1 VLLFII
7 GKNMISKNQLKLIH
21 SLELKKQRKKL
32 GLFLVQGEKNVG
44 ELFQSDFEIVN
55 LFATTDYINKQAKQL
70 TEYQLIA
77 KTVESSEEELKK
89 AGTLKTN
96 NSVIAVVKCKAF
108 TPPEQQAGLV
118 LVLDQVG
125 DPGNL
130 GTIIRVADWYG
141 IKHVV
146 CSPDCADLYNPK
158 VIAATM
164 GSFARVQVSH
174 AQLTEYL
181 NEQNKP
187 IFGAFLEGD
196 NIHQCRLPNSAF
208 IVMGSES
215 HGISDAVAKLIT
227 DKITIPNFGQAE
239 SLNVAMA
246 TGIILDNFKR

>member
-1 VLLFII
+1 
-7 GKNMISKNQLKLIH
+7 MISKNQLKLIH
-21 SLELKKQRKKL
+21 SLEQKKQRKKS
-32 GLFLVQGEKNVG
+32 GLFLVQGEKNVS
-44 ELFQSDFEIVN
+44 ELFNSDFEVVN
-55 LFATTDYINKQAKQL
+55 LFATTEYINKYASLLSDQKL
-70 TEYQLIA
+70 VNLSIES
-77 KTVESSEEELKK
+77 TVEELQK

-96 NSVIAVVKCKAF
+96 NSVIAVVKCQSYE
-108 TPPEQQAGLV
+108 TPVIENNELV

-141 IKHVV
+141 IKHIV
-146 CSPDCADLYNPK
+146 CSTDCADLYNPK

-174 AQLTEYL
+174 TDLFEYL
-181 NEQNKP
+181 SVQEKP
-187 IFGAFLEGD
+187 IYGAFLEGE
-196 NIHQCRLPNSAF
+196 NIHRSQLSNSAF

-215 HGISDAVAKLIT
+215 HGISENISQFIT
-227 DKITIPNFGQAE
+227 HKITIPNFGHAE

>member
-1 VLLFII
+1 
-7 GKNMISKNQLKLIH
+7 MISKNQLKLIH
-21 SLELKKQRKKL
+21 SLELKKQRKKT
-32 GLFLVQGEKNVG
+32 GLFLVQGEKNVS
-44 ELFQSDFEIVN
+44 ELFNSDFEVVN
-55 LFATTDYINKQAKQL
+55 LFATPEYINKNSTLLSQKQL
-70 TEYQLIA
+70 VPL
-77 KTVESSEEELKK
+77 TVESTAEELQK

-96 NSVIAVVKCKAF
+96 NTVIAVVKSKANEL
-108 TPPEQQAGLV
+108 PDIKNNQLV

-141 IKHVV
+141 IEHVI
-146 CSPDCADLYNPK
+146 CSTDCADLYNPK

-164 GSFARVQVSH
+164 GSFARVKVSH
-174 AQLTEYL
+174 TDLYSYLSAQD
-181 NEQNKP
+181 KP
-187 IFGAFLEGD
+187 IYGAFLEGK
-196 NIHQCRLPNSAF
+196 NIHKSKLVDNAF

-215 HGISDAVAKLIT
+215 HGISEQVGQLIT

>member
-1 VLLFII
+1 
-7 GKNMISKNQLKLIH
+7 MISKNQLKLIH
-21 SLELKKQRKKL
+21 SLEQKKQRKKS
-32 GLFLVQGEKNVG
+32 GLFLVQGEKNVS
-44 ELFQSDFEIVN
+44 ELFSSDFEVVN
-55 LFATTDYINKQAKQL
+55 LFATTDYINKQADALSEHKL
-70 TEYQLIA
+70 LSVTIES
-77 KTVESSEEELKK
+77 TVEELQK

-96 NSVIAVVKCKAF
+96 NSVIAIVKCKQYDV
-108 TPPEQQAGLV
+108 PVIGSNELV

-141 IKHVV
+141 IHKIV
-146 CSPDCADLYNPK
+146 CSRDCADLYNPK

-174 AQLTEYL
+174 TDLTDYLSAQS
-181 NEQNKP
+181 KP
-187 IFGAFLEGD
+187 IYGAFLEGK
-196 NIHQCRLPNSAF
+196 NIHKATLANSAF

-215 HGISDAVAKLIT
+215 HGISTAVSQFIT
-227 DKITIPNFGQAE
+227 DKITIPSFGQAE

>member
-1 VLLFII
+1 
-7 GKNMISKNQLKLIH
+7 MISKNQLKLIH
-21 SLELKKQRKKL
+21 SLEQKKQRKKS

-44 ELFQSDFEIVN
+44 ELFNSDFEIVN
-55 LFATTDYINKQAKQL
+55 IFATTEYINKYAASLSAQQL
-70 TEYQLIA
+70 VSL
-77 KTVESSEEELKK
+77 TVESSVEELQK

-96 NSVIAVVKCKAF
+96 NSVIAIVKCKAYEAP
-108 TPPEQQAGLV
+108 TINNDELI

-141 IKHVV
+141 IKHII
-146 CSPDCADLYNPK
+146 CSTDCADLYNPK

-164 GSFARVQVSH
+164 GSFVRVQVSH
-174 AQLTEYL
+174 TDLCEYL
-181 NEQNKP
+181 SSQDKP
-187 IFGAFLEGD
+187 VYGAFLEGK
-196 NIHQCRLPNSAF
+196 NLHKSQLPNSAF

-215 HGISDAVAKLIT
+215 HGISEGVSAFIT

-246 TGIILDNFKR
+246 TGIILDNFMR

>member
-1 VLLFII
+1 
-7 GKNMISKNQLKLIH
+7 MISKNQLKLIH
-21 SLELKKQRKKL
+21 SLDQKKQRKKS
-32 GLFLVQGEKNVG
+32 GLFLVQGEKNVA
-44 ELFQSDFEIVN
+44 ELFESDFEIVN
-55 LFATTDYINKQAKQL
+55 LFATTDYINKQASLLSAKQL
-70 TEYQLIA
+70 VGLTIDSTA
-77 KTVESSEEELKK
+77 EELQK

-96 NSVIAVVKCKAF
+96 NSVIAIVKCK
-108 TPPEQQAGLV
+108 TSEVPEITHNELI

-141 IKHVV
+141 IKKIV
-146 CSPDCADLYNPK
+146 CSTDCADLYNPK

-174 AQLTEYL
+174 TDLTEYL
-181 NEQNKP
+181 ASQNTP
-187 IFGAFLEGD
+187 IYGAFLEGE
-196 NIHQCRLPNSAF
+196 NIHKSKLSSSAF

-215 HGISDAVAKLIT
+215 HGISEAVGKFVT
-227 DKITIPNFGQAE
+227 HKITIPNFGQAE

>member
-1 VLLFII
+1 
-7 GKNMISKNQLKLIH
+7 MISKNQLKLIH
-21 SLELKKQRKKL
+21 SLDQKKQRKKS
-32 GLFLVQGEKNVG
+32 GLFLVQGEKNVA
-44 ELFQSDFEIVN
+44 ELFESDFEIVN
-55 LFATTDYINKQAKQL
+55 VFATTDYINKQASLLSTKQL
-70 TEYQLIA
+70 VALTI
-77 KTVESSEEELKK
+77 ESTAEELQK

-96 NSVIAVVKCKAF
+96 NSVIAIVKCRKF
-108 TPPEQQAGLV
+108 DVPEITHDELI

-141 IKHVV
+141 IKRII
-146 CSPDCADLYNPK
+146 CSADCADPYNPK

-174 AQLTEYL
+174 TELTDYL
-181 NEQNKP
+181 ASQKTP
-187 IFGAFLEGD
+187 IYGAFLEGE
-196 NIHQCRLPNSAF
+196 NIHKSKLSSSAF

-215 HGISDAVAKLIT
+215 HGISSAVAQFIT
-227 DKITIPNFGQAE
+227 HKITIPNFGQAE

>member
-1 VLLFII
+1 
-7 GKNMISKNQLKLIH
+7 MISKNQLKLIQ
-21 SLELKKQRKKL
+21 SLEQKKQRKKS
-32 GLFLVQGEKNVG
+32 GFFLVQGEKNVA
-44 ELFQSDFEIVN
+44 ELFESDFEIVN
-55 LFATTDYINKQAKQL
+55 LFATSDYINKQANALNTKKL
-70 TEYQLIA
+70 VSL
-77 KTVESSEEELKK
+77 TVESTEEELQK

-96 NSVIAVVKCKAF
+96 NSVIAIVKCKTF
-108 TPPEQQAGLV
+108 SVPNMTNNELI

-130 GTIIRVADWYG
+130 GTILRVADWYG
-141 IKHVV
+141 VKRVV

-174 AQLTEYL
+174 TELPEYL
-181 NEQNKP
+181 AAQNKP
-187 IFGAFLEGD
+187 IYGAFLEGE
-196 NIHQCRLPNSAF
+196 NIHKSQLANSAF

-215 HGISDAVAKLIT
+215 HGISEAVAKFIT
-227 DKITIPNFGQAE
+227 DKVTIPNFGQAE

>member
-1 VLLFII
+1 
-7 GKNMISKNQLKLIH
+7 MISKNQLKLIH
-21 SLELKKQRKKL
+21 SLEQKKQRKKT

-44 ELFQSDFEIVN
+44 ELFGSDFEIVN
-55 LFATTDYINKQAKQL
+55 LFATAEYINKQSAQL
-70 TEYQLIA
+70 TTNKLI
-77 KTVESSEEELKK
+77 TVTIESSIEELQK

-96 NSVIAVVKCKAF
+96 NSVIAVVKSKQYS
-108 TPPEQQAGLV
+108 TPVIQDKELI

-141 IKHVV
+141 VKKIV

-164 GSFARVQVSH
+164 GSFVRVQVSH
-174 AQLTEYL
+174 ADLCEYL
-181 NEQNKP
+181 SGQSQP
-187 IFGAFLEGD
+187 IYGAFLEGA
-196 NIHQCRLPNSAF
+196 NIHKSTLENSAF

-215 HGISDAVAKLIT
+215 HGISAAVSKFIS
-227 DKITIPNFGQAE
+227 DKITIPNFGEAE

-246 TGIILDNFKR
+246 TGIILDNFKRQ